1 MLMVPVSASTA
12 ILGLVSLG
20 QAQWD
25 ASRFAW
31 YKSDAGTDFQ
41 SALPI
46 GNGRVAA
53 AVYGTIAEQLAL
65 NENSIWSGPWQDR
78 ANPNSLGALAE
89 IRSQLISGNITGAG
103 QNVLANMSGIPIS
116 PRQYQPLGNLTID
129 FGHSANVT
137 DYFRYLDTYR
147 GTAFVSYVYGGVN
160 YTREYVASYPY
171 GVLAVRL
178 SADQAG
184 ALDAN
189 ISLFRTQ
196 NMTSQTASSSNGIHS
211 VFLGGDSGQAVDPI
225 AFSSAARVVNSG
237 GSVSVSGS
245 SIAVAG
251 ASTVDIFF
259 DAETSYRYAGQSEWE
274 AELARKLDAAV
285 AAGYDVVRSAAIE
298 DTTALIGR
306 VKLDLGSS
314 SSAGTE
320 DTGTRLE
327 NYRENLDADPQ
338 LPVLMFNFGRHSLV
352 ASSRDTGPLSI
363 PANLQGIWNKD
374 FEPAW
379 GSKYTVSS
387 TSYDYLLFANFIN
400 INIQMNYWPAEVTNL
415 AETSKPLFDLLQ
427 VALPRGQEMA
437 KAMYGCDNGGFVLHH
452 NIDIWG
458 DAAPTDYGTP
468 WMMWPMGGAWLVQHL
483 LEHYRFTQDLHF
495 LSTTAWPLLAAS
507 SRFYQCYAFASPS
520 SEGGYLETG
529 PSLSPENSFVVPA
542 GWAAAGQGESVDLSP
557 QLDRSLLGA
566 VWGGV
571 VEACDII
578 ITTATGEEEEEE
590 ECARARELLP
600 RVRPPQTGSYGQVLE
615 WRREYA
621 EAEPGHRHMSPLWD
635 LFPGSAFAP
644 ASSSALAAAARALLD
659 HRMDAGSGSTGWSRA
674 WAAALYARLGD
685 GPAAWEQ
692 AVTFVRTFPGANLW
706 NTDSGPGSA
715 FQIDGNLGFV
725 AAVAEMLVQSHA
737 GVVHLLPALP
747 VPAGSVAGLVAR
759 GGFVVEGMRW
769 EGGLLVEADVVSR
782 NRGTLALRVQD
793 GLAFEVDGEV
803 YEGPI
808 LTEAGGIYHIRPVAS

>member
-1 MLMVPVSASTA
+1 MRMVPASASTA
-12 ILGLVSLG
+12 ILAIVSIVG
-20 QAQWD
+20 AEWD

-53 AVYGTIAEQLAL
+53 AVFGTITEQLAL

-78 ANPNSLGALAE
+78 ANPNSLGALTE
-89 IRSQLISGNITGAG
+89 IRSQLLNGNFTGAG

-129 FGHSANVT
+129 FGHLANVT
-137 DYFRYLDTYR
+137 DYFRYLDTYQ

-178 SADQAG
+178 SAGQDSMI
-184 ALDAN
+184 DAN
-189 ISLFRTQ
+189 ISLSRTQ
-196 NMTSQTASSSNGIHS
+196 NMTSQTASSSNGIYS
-211 VFLGGDSGQAVDPI
+211 VFLGGDSGQEVDPI

-237 GSVSVSGS
+237 GSVRVSGS
-245 SIAVAG
+245 SISVTG
-251 ASTVDIFF
+251 ATTVDIFF
-259 DAETSYRYAGQSEWE
+259 DAETSYRYAKQSEWE

-285 AAGYDVVRSAAIE
+285 TAGYDVVRSAAIE

-306 VKLDLGSS
+306 VRLDLGSS
-314 SSAGTE
+314 GSAGTE
-320 DTGTRLE
+320 DTETRLE
-327 NYRENLDADPQ
+327 NYRENPDADPQ

-379 GSKYTVSS
+379 GSKYT
-387 TSYDYLLFANFIN
+387 IN

-415 AETSKPLFDLLQ
+415 PETTKPLFDLLD
-427 VALPRGQEMA
+427 VALPRGREMA

-468 WMMWPMGGAWLVQHL
+468 WMMWPMGGAWLAQHL
-483 LEHYRFTQDLHF
+483 IEHYRFTQNASF
-495 LSTTAWPLLAAS
+495 LSSRAWPILRAS
-507 SRFYQCYAFASPS
+507 SQFHRCHAFAHA
-520 SEGGYLETG
+520 GQLWTG
-529 PSLSPENSFVVPA
+529 PSLSPENSFVV
-542 GWAAAGQGESVDLSP
+542 AAAEAEAEAVDLSP
-557 QLDRSLLGA
+557 QLDGSLLSA
-566 VWGGV
+566 LWGGV
-571 VEACDII
+571 AEACG
-578 ITTATGEEEEEE
+578 ALGLEEEE
-590 ECARARELLP
+590 ECARASEYLP
-600 RVRPPQTGSYGQVLE
+600 RVRPPQVGSYGQILE

-635 LFPGSAFAP
+635 LYPGSAFTE
-644 ASSSALAAAARALLD
+644 ASSPALASAARTLLD

-685 GPAAWEQ
+685 GAAAWAQ
-692 AVTFVRTFPGANLW
+692 AVAFVRTFPGANLW

-737 GVVHLLPALP
+737 GVVRLLPALP
-747 VPAGSVAGLVAR
+747 VPAGSAAGLVAR

-769 EGGLLVEADVVSR
+769 EGGRLVEADVVSR
-782 NRGTLALRVQD
+782 HGGPLALRVQD

-808 LTEAGGIYHIRPVAS
+808 LTEAGSVYHIQPVAI